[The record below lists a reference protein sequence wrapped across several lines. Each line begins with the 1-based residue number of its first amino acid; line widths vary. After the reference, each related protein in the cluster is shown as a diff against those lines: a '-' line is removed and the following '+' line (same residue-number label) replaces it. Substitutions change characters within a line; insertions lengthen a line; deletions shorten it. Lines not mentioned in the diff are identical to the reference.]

1 MSLRYSNKNLAEE
14 TKHIHHQLVAKA
26 QDFDQHAQ
34 SKLYKLYNKAMFNTS
49 NRIVADSF
57 IAEDIMQDAFID
69 GFRKIKSLELA
80 SRFGPWLKRIVINKS
95 LNAVNRTGM
104 ISNSLRNEE
113 DSPILEESKEDDYEV
128 QVGEVKIAMK
138 SLAKQYQIIFSLYLI
153 EGYDHEEIAEILGI
167 SSSTSRSQL
176 SRAKQK
182 VKEFIMLK
190 RNDEVSRR

>member
-14 TKHIHHQLVAKA
+14 TKHIHHQLVVKA

-34 SKLYKLYNKAMFNTS
+34 SELYKLYNKAMFNTS
-49 NRIVADSF
+49 YRIVADSF

-69 GFRKIKSLELA
+69 GFRKIRSLESA

-113 DSPILEESKEDDYEV
+113 DLPILEESKEDCYEA

-153 EGYDHEEIAEILGI
+153 EGYDHEEIAEILSI

-182 VKEFIMLK
+182 VKEFIMLNK
-190 RNDEVSRR
+190 E